1 MSPGIGDNDF
11 NTKLKN
17 GQKFLQDGNRL
28 KVTIR
33 FRGREMAHTS
43 IGEEL
48 LTRFAG
54 ECAQI
59 ATMDKNPKLE
69 GRNMSMFL
77 SPRTTDKQSNKK

>member
-1 MSPGIGDNDF
+1 MVRDWAF
-11 NTKLKN
+11 R
-17 GQKFLQDGNRL
+17 FLTDKAESWLSSVN
-28 KVTIR
+28 
-33 FRGREMAHTS
+33 ENADTS

-54 ECAQI
+54 ECDQI